1 MNMPTKKTQQ
11 LNNKEVAILRQC
23 AEAPAT
29 LKEMAKRF
37 RRADDD
43 AQRNSW
49 ARNSV
54 RKPVRL
60 GLLKKQKRGTYAL
73 TAKGSKLVAEGGIA
87 A

>member
-1 MNMPTKKTQQ
+1 MATKNNQK
-11 LNNKEVAILRQC
+11 LNTKEVAILRQC

-29 LKEMAKRF
+29 LKEMAARF
-37 RRADDD
+37 RRAKTK
-43 AQRNSW
+43 AQANSW

-60 GLLKKQKRGTYAL
+60 GLLKKQKRGTYAM
-73 TAKGSKLVAEGGIA
+73 TTKGMKLVAEGGVA